1 MRLEVNHPK
10 SVKLKMREFKLI
22 SGVNWQVAL
31 KQKDLK
37 QTIVGQDFGVIII
50 KFY

>member
-1 MRLEVNHPK
+1 
-10 SVKLKMREFKLI
+10 MREFKLI

-50 KFY
+50 KFYWK